1 MKPPF
6 KRFSATIA
14 SFQKSGLSCFLFS
27 SLALC
32 LILLTPPPAWAA
44 PTGKLTVAVPSEPA
58 TLDPHK
64 SSNRYNYLFN
74 VNMFEGLYIR
84 DDKAELVPALAE
96 SVAVAPDGLTYT
108 FKLRKGVKFH
118 DGSAMTADDVK
129 FSLERAIN
137 PATKNPALAYIKT
150 IETIDIVNP
159 DTVAIKLKERDA
171 IFLKKLA
178 FAGWIVPKA
187 YLQSAGEDGFAK
199 KPVGTGP
206 FKFVSRSINEQ
217 IEMQANEAHWGWVP
231 KIKTLVMRTVPE
243 DAVRLA
249 MLQTGEADVVAE
261 MPPPLVDRISALKG
275 VKTLSHPSGEIYW
288 LVFNIK
294 DGAKDSPLLNPK
306 VRVALNHAI
315 DKQSIITNV
324 LKNQAVLIPG
334 ALAPSVAAVDK
345 NMQPYAYNPT
355 LAKKLLADAG
365 YPNGFKVDMYSS
377 VGRYTLDKDISLAI
391 ANNLKASGVD
401 VNLNLWESAKWVG
414 DLSKKY
420 YPISYQAF
428 GNTIFDPEGL
438 MIFGVHSKAFWS
450 FYKNDTVDKLIDDS
464 LKILD
469 QKERDAH
476 FQKIDKTMYDD
487 ASHVFLWES
496 KILFGMRDKVNWKP
510 QPGDSIY
517 KFWNASLEK

>member
-1 MKPPF
+1 MKSTSRLF
-6 KRFSATIA
+6 GSAA
-14 SFQKSGLSCFLFS
+14 F
-27 SLALC
+27 LC
-32 LILLTPPPAWAA
+32 LSLLLPSIAGAA

-64 SSNRYNYLFN
+64 SSNRYNYVFN
-74 VNMFEGLYIR
+74 CNMFEGLFIR
-84 DDKAELVPALAE
+84 NDKAELVPALAE
-96 SVAVAPDGLTYT
+96 SVAIAPDGLTYT

-150 IETIDIVNP
+150 IEKVDIVNP
-159 DTVAIKLKERDA
+159 DTVALQLKEKDA

-178 FAGWIVPKA
+178 FAGWIVPKN
-187 YLQSAGEDGFAK
+187 YLQSVGEDGFAK

-217 IEMQANEAHWGWVP
+217 IEMEANESHWGWVP
-231 KIKTLVMRTVPE
+231 KIKTLVLRTVPE

-249 MLQTGEADVVAE
+249 LLQTGEADVVTE
-261 MPPPLVDRISALKG
+261 MPPPLIDRISSIKG

-315 DKQSIITNV
+315 DKQGIVSNV

-345 NMQPYAYNPT
+345 NMQPYAYDPA
-355 LAKKLLADAG
+355 LAKKMLADAG
-365 YPNGFKVDMYSS
+365 YPNGFKIDMYSS
-377 VGRYTLDKDISLAI
+377 VGRYTLDKDISLVI
-391 ANNLKASGVD
+391 ANNLKAAGVD
-401 VNLNLWESAKWVG
+401 VNLNLWESSKWVG

-420 YPISYQAF
+420 YPLSYQAF

-450 FYKNDTVDKLIDDS
+450 FYKNETVDKLIDDS
-464 LKILD
+464 LKIVE
-469 QKERDAH
+469 QKDRDAH

-496 KILFGMRDKVNWKP
+496 KILFGLRDKVNWKP
-510 QPGDSIY
+510 QPGDNIY
-517 KFWNASLEK
+517 KFWNASLDK

>member
-1 MKPPF
+1 MTPLR
-6 KRFSATIA
+6 RFSGHI
-14 SFQKSGLSCFLFS
+14 FF
-27 SLALC
+27 LC
-32 LILLTPPPAWAA
+32 LSLLLPAALWAA

-64 SSNRYNYLFN
+64 SSNRYNYMFN
-74 VNMFEGLYIR
+74 SNMFEGLYIR
-84 DDKAELVPALAE
+84 NDKAELVPALAE
-96 SVAVAPDGLTYT
+96 SVTVAPDGLTYT

-137 PATKNPALAYIKT
+137 PATKNPLLAYIKT
-150 IETIDIVNP
+150 IDRVDIINP
-159 DTVAIKLKERDA
+159 DTVAIKLKEKDA

-178 FAGWIVPKA
+178 FAGWVVPKN
-187 YLQSAGEDGFAK
+187 YMMSVGEDGFAK
-199 KPVGTGP
+199 KPIGTGP

-217 IEMQANEAHWGWVP
+217 IEMEANELHWGWVP

-249 MLQTGEADVVAE
+249 MLQTGEADIVTE
-261 MPPPLVDRISALKG
+261 MPPPLVDRLGAIKG

-294 DGAKDSPLLNPK
+294 DGAKDSPLLNVK
-306 VRVALNHAI
+306 VRRALNHAV
-315 DKQSIITNV
+315 DRQGIITNV

-334 ALAPSVAAVDK
+334 VLAPSVAAVDK
-345 NMQPYAYNPT
+345 NLQPYAYNPAQAKAM
-355 LAKKLLADAG
+355 LAEAG
-365 YPNGFKVDMYSS
+365 YPNGFKIEMYSS

-391 ANNLKASGVD
+391 ANNLKAVGVD
-401 VNLNLWESAKWVG
+401 VNLNLWESSKWVA
-414 DLSKKY
+414 DLPKKY
-420 YPISYQAF
+420 YPLSYQAF

-450 FYKNDTVDKLIDDS
+450 FYKNEAVDKMIDDS
-464 LKILD
+464 LKIVD

-476 FQKIDKTMYDD
+476 FQKIDKALYDD
-487 ASHVFLWES
+487 ASHLFLWES
-496 KILFGMRDKVNWKP
+496 KILIGMRDKVNWKP
-510 QPGDSIY
+510 QPGDNVY
-517 KFWNASLEK
+517 KFWTASIDN